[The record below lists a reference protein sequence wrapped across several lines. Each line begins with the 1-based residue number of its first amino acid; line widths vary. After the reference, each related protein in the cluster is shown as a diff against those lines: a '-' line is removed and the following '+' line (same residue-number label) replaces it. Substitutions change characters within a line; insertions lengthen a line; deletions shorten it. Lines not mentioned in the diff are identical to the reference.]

1 MYTAE
6 QLETLFAEIGKLY
19 AENCRLKFL
28 LETANG
34 EVISGEI
41 EEKPEEKLEEKLKE
55 KPEKKLKP
63 TRAKKVKEEKKEG
76 DEALQALR
84 NKLKEA
90 MK

>member
-6 QLETLFAEIGKLY
+6 QLESLFAEIGRLY

-41 EEKPEEKLEEKLKE
+41 EE

>member
-41 EEKPEEKLEEKLKE
+41 EAQPEE
-55 KPEKKLKP
+55 KPEKKLQP

>member
-6 QLETLFAEIGKLY
+6 QLESLFAEIGRLY

-41 EEKPEEKLEEKLKE
+41 EEKPE
-55 KPEKKLKP
+55 KKLKP
-63 TRAKKVKEEKKEG
+63 TRAKKVKEEKKE
-76 DEALQALR
+76 EATKQ
-84 NKLKEA
+84 KDTLKVLKQE
-90 MK
+90 

>member
-6 QLETLFAEIGKLY
+6 QLESLFAEIGRLY

-41 EEKPEEKLEEKLKE
+41 EAKPEEKPEE

>member
-6 QLETLFAEIGKLY
+6 QLETLFAEIGRLY

-28 LETANG
+28 LKTANG

-41 EEKPEEKLEEKLKE
+41 EAKPEE